1 MRVQTHPKLIHVP
14 APVVLPVALLAVLP
28 VILLVIL
35 TCGGVCAAQSKEPL
49 QSPNGSPVSIAN
61 LEGKVVV
68 LAFGGTW
75 VPLFARE
82 LLSLQRLA
90 NRYESRQVAIYWV
103 SIDSDKPATRNYA
116 SNDELL
122 AFLKRSNLKMSV
134 LRDPGMELYHSF
146 DLNAVPTVVIL
157 DQKGR
162 LVRRYVGIGTEQGEV
177 YAEIIEQI
185 ERLIR

>member
-1 MRVQTHPKLIHVP
+1 MRFQTNPKLIPLP
-14 APVVLPVALLAVLP
+14 ALVA
-28 VILLVIL
+28 LLVIL

-103 SIDSDKPATRNYA
+103 SIDSDKPAT
-116 SNDELL
+116 
-122 AFLKRSNLKMSV
+122 
-134 LRDPGMELYHSF
+134 
-146 DLNAVPTVVIL
+146 
-157 DQKGR
+157 
-162 LVRRYVGIGTEQGEV
+162 
-177 YAEIIEQI
+177 
-185 ERLIR
+185 